1 MHGIGSKET
10 TTTIYL
16 FWITRKSRTGTRRKM
31 ERKTVRYYRYLWC
44 RYNKEFVPRDKRAG
58 PESVRRL
65 KGSEIE
71 FIPGLTTEN
80 IPIRDYPKTARSV
93 TIRLFLVRPCC
104 WCWSSSAASRDDL
117 VRGQRKYR
125 FIKLIKLGDTT
136 IPVIIHKPDRV
147 HVFNFRIRSCG
158 GEEDGDIGRRNRFAQ
173 ALECGSQFV
182 YEHVRIQ
189 PA

>member
-1 MHGIGSKET
+1 M
-10 TTTIYL
+10 L
-16 FWITRKSRTGTRRKM
+16 
-31 ERKTVRYYRYLWC
+31 V
-44 RYNKEFVPRDKRAG
+44 G
-58 PESVRRL
+58 P
-65 KGSEIE
+65 
-71 FIPGLTTEN
+71 P
-80 IPIRDYPKTARSV
+80 
-93 TIRLFLVRPCC
+93 
-104 WCWSSSAASRDDL
+104 AASRDDL

-158 GEEDGDIGRRNRFAQ
+158 DEEDGDIGRRNRFAQ

-189 PA
+189 PAQPAAMVSIRKDMGSEFSLRLEPAGSVLFLKMLSLWSFF